1 MIFRELF
8 LASKVLLS
16 MRGRGQRVN
25 SYTRAC
31 SNLAD
36 VLTRS
41 LTTCISCIFCTCCN
55 TCCSVSGC
63 ADGRVEECPVLPA
76 AVREGGRPAPPLPG
90 GSHRHGGG
98 GSPLRGGAVLQGKQ
112 ARLREG
118 QLTRDQRMEIQG
130 IRGGRNIFMMTNIFT
145 SDKGQPAVYLRLWL
159 LLRHPG
165 DDRRGGRRLR
175 QGSAGGRQRERQAWI
190 RQAHAAAHREEL
202 QVEKMEG
209 TLRI

>member
-1 MIFRELF
+1 
-8 LASKVLLS
+8 

-36 VLTRS
+36 VLTS
-41 LTTCISCIFCTCCN
+41 NQKPHNLHFLHFCTCCN

-130 IRGGRNIFMMTNIFT
+130 
-145 SDKGQPAVYLRLWL
+145 KYK
-159 LLRHPG
+159 
-165 DDRRGGRRLR
+165 RRTKYFHDVKYFHF
-175 QGSAGGRQRERQAWI
+175 RQRTAGCVSTPVTSSPSPR
-190 RQAHAAAHREEL
+190 R
-202 QVEKMEG
+202 
-209 TLRI
+209 